1 MKTTRLQMN
10 DDRKQCLPLLPLRGA
25 VVLPNTVQTLDVGRE
40 SSIAAVER
48 AMLDDSKLLFAVAQR
63 DVSVEKPQLADLFT
77 VGTVISVR
85 QMLRLPDGGLRIMA
99 EGRFRGALLEIREEP
114 DLRRAEIIPLDEKP
128 AADKLDAKAYMR
140 AARKLALEIYKK
152 RSGIPSELR
161 MALEGEQDPGTLC
174 DVIASNALSSAEARQ
189 EALECVDQLTR
200 LQTLVRLLA
209 DELQLDELEAK
220 INGRVREYMD
230 KANHDYYLREQI
242 HAIQEELGED
252 DDEDIRAYREK
263 LAKSPISGEARDRVE
278 KELKRLS
285 RTSVNAPESSI
296 SENYIET
303 MLDLPWGEAVPPAVD
318 IARARKVL
326 EADHYGMRDVK
337 DRLLEY
343 LAVLAS
349 KEDLKSP
356 IICLVGPPGVGKT
369 SIARSVARALNR
381 EFCQVSL
388 GGLRDEAEIRGHRRT
403 YIGAMPG
410 RIISSIAQCKSACP
424 VFLLDEVDKMTSDF
438 RGDPSSALL
447 EVLDPEQNCR
457 FRDHY
462 IEAPYDLSK
471 VLFITTA
478 NGTDAIDRALLDR
491 MEIIEVPSY
500 SLEEKA
506 KIARSYLIP
515 KQMKAHGLAKEQLRI
530 GAPALKAVI
539 DQYTRESGVRTLER
553 TLARLCRKAALELL
567 ENPGQRAVNIR
578 LDDLKRYL
586 GAARFLRQD
595 IENAPQVGVVNG
607 LAWTSVGGE
616 VMPIETLTLPGKGN
630 IEITGQLGDVMR
642 ESAKLAIS
650 IVRTHMGR
658 YGVEEDFFA
667 KHDIHIHV
675 PEGAVPKDGP
685 SAGVAL
691 TCSLLSAVT
700 CEPARRDVAM
710 TGEVTLLGRV
720 FPIGGVK
727 EKLLAA
733 YRMGITMILLPQEN
747 AKDLEEIDAD
757 IRSKLSIT
765 LIRNVDEA
773 IALVL
778 SPEKAAKRIAV

>member
-1 MKTTRLQMN
+1 
-10 DDRKQCLPLLPLRGA
+10 
-25 VVLPNTVQTLDVGRE
+25 
-40 SSIAAVER
+40 
-48 AMLDDSKLLFAVAQR
+48 
-63 DVSVEKPQLADLFT
+63 
-77 VGTVISVR
+77 
-85 QMLRLPDGGLRIMA
+85 
-99 EGRFRGALLEIREEP
+99 
-114 DLRRAEIIPLDEKP
+114 
-128 AADKLDAKAYMR
+128 
-140 AARKLALEIYKK
+140 
-152 RSGIPSELR
+152 
-161 MALEGEQDPGTLC
+161 
-174 DVIASNALSSAEARQ
+174 
-189 EALECVDQLTR
+189 
-200 LQTLVRLLA
+200 
-209 DELQLDELEAK
+209 
-220 INGRVREYMD
+220 
-230 KANHDYYLREQI
+230 
-242 HAIQEELGED
+242 
-252 DDEDIRAYREK
+252 
-263 LAKSPISGEARDRVE
+263 
-278 KELKRLS
+278 
-285 RTSVNAPESSI
+285 
-296 SENYIET
+296 
-303 MLDLPWGEAVPPAVD
+303 
-318 IARARKVL
+318 
-326 EADHYGMRDVK
+326 
-337 DRLLEY
+337 
-343 LAVLAS
+343 
-349 KEDLKSP
+349 
-356 IICLVGPPGVGKT
+356 
-369 SIARSVARALNR
+369 
-381 EFCQVSL
+381 
-388 GGLRDEAEIRGHRRT
+388 
-403 YIGAMPG
+403 
-410 RIISSIAQCKSACP
+410 
-424 VFLLDEVDKMTSDF
+424 MTSDF

-685 SAGVAL
+685 SAGITLTTAL
-691 TCSLLSAVT
+691 ASLLAGVPVPPDT
-700 CEPARRDVAM
+700 AM
-710 TGEVTLLGRV
+710 TGEVSLQGDIG
-720 FPIGGVK
+720 PIGGLP
-727 EKLLAA
+727 EKLMAA
-733 YRMGITMILLPQEN
+733 QRGGVKRVFIPKDNTGDLKDVAEEVKRSLTITPVSTV
-747 AKDLEEIDAD
+747 EEVLTALD
-757 IRSKLSIT
+757 IPVRW
-765 LIRNVDEA
+765 
-773 IALVL
+773 
-778 SPEKAAKRIAV
+778 AAPVPA